1 MKNSATRDAF
11 FAIFAVIAALAP
23 FLNKAFHIDDPLFLW
38 IAQQVSQHP
47 GDPYGFSLNWYGIA
61 QPMFSVMQN
70 PPLSSYY
77 MALAATFLGWS
88 EPAMHGAFLV
98 PTVAATLGTFF
109 LARRLCDSP
118 LLAALL
124 TLFTPVFL
132 VSATGVMCDVWLLA
146 LWVWSVESWL
156 HGLERHSYRFF
167 FLASVLAAAAA
178 LTKYFGASLVP
189 LLAAY
194 TLVRDRRF
202 TYRLLFLLIPVTV
215 IIMYEVMTKAKYGEG
230 LFSNAMIY
238 PWKYSRSEEKHLF
251 AQFIIGLSFTG
262 GCLFPAVFYV
272 PFLKSRRV
280 LISGVAIFVALL
292 LLFYFGIGRGLAT
305 GVIAVTAEGALFAT
319 IGIGILALAVTDL
332 AQRRAA
338 NSVLLSLWVI
348 GTFFFAA
355 IMNWSIT
362 SRTLLPMAPAVM
374 ILLLRRFNASGA
386 SNGRTLWWPLLPAA
400 LVSLLVTTAD
410 YKFANTARL
419 ASSYFQNRFQ
429 TEPGT
434 VWFEGH
440 WGFQYYVEQWRAK
453 PVDLEQW
460 TAKPVNQSE
469 PGIVSG
475 DLVIIPVNNTNISL
489 TLPATTGRTEQVNF
503 PQFLLATMSPKT
515 AGFYSSIWGPLPWS
529 FARIPPERYLVFR
542 VK

>member
-1 MKNSATRDAF
+1 MKDSVIRDAF
-11 FAIFAVIAALAP
+11 FAVFAVIAALSP
-23 FLNKAFHIDDPLFLW
+23 FLNKAYHIDDPLFLW

-47 GDPYGFSLNWYGIA
+47 GDPYGFSLSWYGFV

-70 PPLSSYY
+70 PPLNSYY
-77 MALAATFLGWS
+77 MALAATFVGWS
-88 EPAMHGAFLV
+88 EPAMHAAFLV
-98 PTVAATLGTFF
+98 PAVAATLGTFF

-156 HGLERHSYRFF
+156 RGLERHSYRFLL
-167 FLASVLAAAAA
+167 LASVLAAAAE

-215 IIMYEVMTKAKYGEG
+215 IIMYEVVTKAKYGEG

-238 PWKYSRSEEKHLF
+238 SWKVRPSAEKQLF

-280 LISGVAIFVALL
+280 LISGLAIYVALL
-292 LLFYFGIGRGLAT
+292 LLLYFAIGRGLAT
-305 GVIAVTAEGALFAT
+305 GAIAVTTDGALFAT
-319 IGIGILALAVTDL
+319 IGIGILALAVSDL
-332 AQRRAA
+332 AQRRAPD
-338 NSVLLSLWVI
+338 SVLLSLWVI

-355 IMNWSIT
+355 FMNWSIT
-362 SRTLLPMAPAVM
+362 SRTFLPMVPAVM
-374 ILLLRRFNASGA
+374 ILLLRRFNASEA
-386 SNGRTLWWPLLPAA
+386 SDGRALWWPLLPAA

-419 ASSYFQNRFQ
+419 ASSYFQDRFR
-429 TEPGT
+429 TESGT

-440 WGFQYYVEQWRAK
+440 WGFQYYMEQWRAK
-453 PVDLEQW
+453 PVDRNER
-460 TAKPVNQSE
+460 
-469 PGIVSG
+469 GIASG
-475 DLVIIPVNNTNISL
+475 DLVIIPVNNTNIIR
-489 TLPATTGRTEQVNF
+489 TLPPTTGRTEQVNF
-503 PQFLLATMSPKT
+503 PQFLLATMSRET
-515 AGFYSSIWGPLPWS
+515 GAGFYSSRWGQLPWA
-529 FARIPPERYLVFR
+529 FARIPPERYFVFR